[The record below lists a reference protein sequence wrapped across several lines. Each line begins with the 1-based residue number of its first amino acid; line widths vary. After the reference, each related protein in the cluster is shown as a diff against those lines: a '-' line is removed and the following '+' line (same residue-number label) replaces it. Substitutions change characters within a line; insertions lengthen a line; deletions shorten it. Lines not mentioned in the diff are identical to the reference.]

1 LDPPAYGIGD
11 APDAV
16 EFAANGSVVWTLTA
30 PVAPTRPLHVGNSSS
45 VSMDSVASSSYA
57 STVLVIFHSF
67 PASVPGPSYARGS
80 GPVNSW

>member
-1 LDPPAYGIGD
+1 MGTLQLGGIMEMGLDKDKIKYSG
-11 APDAV
+11 
-16 EFAANGSVVWTLTA
+16 NA